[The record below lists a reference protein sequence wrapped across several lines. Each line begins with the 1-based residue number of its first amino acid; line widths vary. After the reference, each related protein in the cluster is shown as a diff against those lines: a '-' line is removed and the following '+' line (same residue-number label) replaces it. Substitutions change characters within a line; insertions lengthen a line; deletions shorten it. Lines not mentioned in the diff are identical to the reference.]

1 MSDEVKPGAGP
12 ELPFAVHHIA
22 QLMSDYIG
30 RLGQAWIEGQLLEV
44 RETRALT
51 YMKLRDT
58 DREEVISIYMQTS
71 AFHDV
76 SPAVEQGSRVVIQGK
91 ADWWP
96 KKGSLQFKVL
106 QLRAVGLGELM
117 ARIEA
122 LRNLLAAEGLFN
134 EDRKKPLPFLPRRVG
149 LICGQNSD
157 AMFDV
162 IENAKRRWPDVEF
175 VVREV
180 PVQGPSA
187 VKQITTSLSEL
198 DAIDD
203 IDVIVIARGGGS
215 FEDLLPF
222 SDETLIRAVS
232 KCVTPVVAAIG
243 HEEDRPLIDYV
254 ADYRASTPTDA
265 ARKIVPDVVQELSD
279 LRNTR
284 VRALQLV
291 TSRLELEQQALTSLR
306 ERPALANPAELID
319 QRLLDNTAQR
329 EGIYARVRHAID
341 LQSSIITGYA
351 ATLRA
356 LSPQGT
362 LERGFSIV
370 RKAGHVIN
378 SADAVN
384 SGDSLSV
391 RTASGE
397 FTVTA
402 D

>member
-58 DREEVISIYMQTS
+58 DREEVISIYMQS
-71 AFHDV
+71 SSFREI

-134 EDRKKPLPFLPRRVG
+134 EDRKVPLPFLPRRVG

-203 IDVIVIARGGGS
+203 VDVIVIARGGGS

-222 SDETLIRAVS
+222 SDESLIRSVAA
-232 KCVTPVVAAIG
+232 CVTPVVAAIG

-291 TSRLELEQQALTSLR
+291 TSRLEIAQQALSALR
-306 ERPALANPAELID
+306 ERPALSNPAELID
-319 QRLLDNTAQR
+319 QRLLENTARR
-329 EGIYARVRHAID
+329 ELIHSRVSHSID
-341 LQSSIITGYA
+341 LQISKMTGYA

-370 RKAGHVIN
+370 RKAGHVVS
-378 SADAVN
+378 SASSVT
-384 SGDSLSV
+384 SGDSLQV

>member
-12 ELPFAVHHIA
+12 ELPFAVHQIA

-58 DREEVISIYMQTS
+58 DREEVITIYMQTS

-76 SPAVEQGSRVVIQGK
+76 SPAVEQGSRAVIQGK

-134 EDRKKPLPFLPRRVG
+134 EDRKQPLPFLPRRVG

-203 IDVIVIARGGGS
+203 VDVIVIARGGGS

-222 SDETLIRAVS
+222 SDETLIRAVA
-232 KCVTPVVAAIG
+232 KCETPVVAAIG

-291 TSRLELEQQALTSLR
+291 TARLDLEQQTLTAFR
-306 ERPALANPAELID
+306 NRPALANPAELID

-329 EGIYARVRHAID
+329 EGMYSRVRYAID
-341 LQSSIITGYA
+341 LHSSIITGYA

-370 RKAGHVIN
+370 RKAGHVVT
-378 SADAVN
+378 SADSVN
-384 SGDSLSV
+384 TGDSLSI